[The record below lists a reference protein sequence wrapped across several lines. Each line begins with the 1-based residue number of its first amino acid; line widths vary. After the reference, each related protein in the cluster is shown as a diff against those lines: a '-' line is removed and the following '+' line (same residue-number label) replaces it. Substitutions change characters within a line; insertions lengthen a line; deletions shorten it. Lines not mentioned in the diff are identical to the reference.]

1 MKKWHTKFGARTTKP
16 KAFSYKNDLNEKD
29 LELWKED
36 EIKARPNTISHSHPH
51 DHDHHHTHG
60 HNELDSHHHEHEH
73 IIKIYGDER
82 GYTIVGGEDEELVE

>member
-1 MKKWHTKFGARTTKP
+1 MKKWHTKFGARTKKP

-36 EIKARPNTISHSHPH
+36 EKKAFPDKITHSHAH

-60 HNELDSHHHEHEH
+60 HSELDNHDHEHDH

-82 GYTIVGGEDEELVE
+82 GYTIIGGEK